1 MAGRSKSGDRDDGV
15 TISFGA
21 KFARS
26 DQFKA
31 VFREGMALVE
41 AAATYLDGDG
51 RKEARKLRPPHSLA
65 YATESMRL
73 TTRLMQL
80 ASWLLIRRAVSEG
93 ELTPEQ
99 AVEEQRKIKLP
110 VTGSEQPCPELG
122 GLPARLRDLI
132 EQSVKLQERV
142 IRLDQML
149 GHKRLPPTG
158 EPTTRSRRSCRA
170 CARRS
175 AESRVAVNRHLRKP
189 SYFRLKRVSAAAAVG
204 QMLAAAGPG
213 RMGLRIDV
221 ELERVALGPIGRIG
235 RRTRC
240 RRSSPP

>member
-1 MAGRSKSGDRDDGV
+1 MAGRSKSGDRDDNV
-15 TISFGA
+15 TVSFGA

-110 VTGSEQPCPELG
+110 VTGSEQHARDLG
-122 GLPARLRDLI
+122 ALPPRLRELI

-149 GHKRLPPTG
+149 GNDAPPPGAEADHPLKTQLTRL
-158 EPTTRSRRSCRA
+158 RA
-170 CARRS
+170 AYGTD
-175 AESRVAVNRHLRKP
+175 AE
-189 SYFRLKRVSAAAAVG
+189 
-204 QMLAAAGPG
+204 
-213 RMGLRIDV
+213 
-221 ELERVALGPIGRIG
+221 
-235 RRTRC
+235 
-240 RRSSPP
+240 

>member
-1 MAGRSKSGDRDDGV
+1 MAGRSESGDREGV
-15 TISFGA
+15 TVSFGA

-26 DQFKA
+26 DQFKT

-51 RKEARKLRPPHSLA
+51 RREARKLRPPHSLA

-99 AVEEQRKIKLP
+99 AIEEQRKIKLP
-110 VTGSEQPCPELG
+110 ATGADQPSRELG
-122 GLPARLRDLI
+122 ALPQRLRELI

-142 IRLDQML
+142 VRLDQML
-149 GHKRLPPTG
+149 DFRQLPPAG
-158 EPTTRSRRSCRA
+158 EADHPLETQLSRLRQA
-170 CARRS
+170 FGQK
-175 AESRVAVNRHLRKP
+175 AE
-189 SYFRLKRVSAAAAVG
+189 
-204 QMLAAAGPG
+204 
-213 RMGLRIDV
+213 
-221 ELERVALGPIGRIG
+221 
-235 RRTRC
+235 
-240 RRSSPP
+240 

>member
-1 MAGRSKSGDRDDGV
+1 MAGTSNNNELESV
-15 TISFGA
+15 TVLFGA

-41 AAATYLDGDG
+41 AAASYLDGDG

-110 VTGSEQPCPELG
+110 ATGSDQPGQDVDSLPE
-122 GLPARLRDLI
+122 RLRNLI

-149 GHKRLPPTG
+149 DFNQPAASESDHPLSAQLSRLREAFG
-158 EPTTRSRRSCRA
+158 SEA
-170 CARRS
+170 
-175 AESRVAVNRHLRKP
+175 K
-189 SYFRLKRVSAAAAVG
+189 
-204 QMLAAAGPG
+204 
-213 RMGLRIDV
+213 
-221 ELERVALGPIGRIG
+221 
-235 RRTRC
+235 
-240 RRSSPP
+240 

>member
-1 MAGRSKSGDRDDGV
+1 MAGRSKSGDRDGNV
-15 TISFGA
+15 TVSFGA

-26 DQFKA
+26 DQFKS

-41 AAATYLDGDG
+41 AAATYLDGEG

-99 AVEEQRKIKLP
+99 AKEEQRKIKLP
-110 VTGSEQPCPELG
+110 VIGSEQPAREFG
-122 GLPARLRDLI
+122 SLPVRLRELI
-132 EQSVKLQERV
+132 EQSIKLQERV

-149 GHKRLPPTG
+149 GNERLPQSGDGDHPLETQL
-158 EPTTRSRRSCRA
+158 SRLRA
-170 CARRS
+170 AFGKD
-175 AESRVAVNRHLRKP
+175 AE
-189 SYFRLKRVSAAAAVG
+189 
-204 QMLAAAGPG
+204 
-213 RMGLRIDV
+213 
-221 ELERVALGPIGRIG
+221 
-235 RRTRC
+235 
-240 RRSSPP
+240 

>member
-1 MAGRSKSGDRDDGV
+1 MAGTSKSGDRDDGV

-110 VTGSEQPCPELG
+110 VAGADQPTRELG
-122 GLPARLRDLI
+122 QLPPRLRELI

-142 IRLDQML
+142 INITSFLVRYGLGFIRRLEEELDL
-149 GHKRLPPTG
+149 D
-158 EPTTRSRRSCRA
+158 SR
-170 CARRS
+170 
-175 AESRVAVNRHLRKP
+175 EHQV
-189 SYFRLKRVSAAAAVG
+189 
-204 QMLAAAGPG
+204 
-213 RMGLRIDV
+213 V
-221 ELERVALGPIGRIG
+221 EV
-235 RRTRC
+235 
-240 RRSSPP
+240 

>member
-1 MAGRSKSGDRDDGV
+1 MAGRSKSGDRDDNV
-15 TISFGA
+15 TVSFGA

-41 AAATYLDGDG
+41 EAATYLDGEG
-51 RKEARKLRPPHSLA
+51 RKEARKLKPPHSLG

-93 ELTPEQ
+93 ELTQEQ
-99 AVEEQRKIKLP
+99 AKEEQRKIKLP
-110 VTGSEQPCPELG
+110 VTGGEQPAREFES
-122 GLPARLRDLI
+122 LPPRLRELI

-149 GHKRLPPTG
+149 GQEAFPLSGDADHPLETQLSRL
-158 EPTTRSRRSCRA
+158 RA
-170 CARRS
+170 AFGKTS
-175 AESRVAVNRHLRKP
+175 E
-189 SYFRLKRVSAAAAVG
+189 
-204 QMLAAAGPG
+204 
-213 RMGLRIDV
+213 
-221 ELERVALGPIGRIG
+221 
-235 RRTRC
+235 
-240 RRSSPP
+240 

>member
-1 MAGRSKSGDRDDGV
+1 MGDGGDRDDNV

-26 DQFKA
+26 DQFKS

-110 VTGSEQPCPELG
+110 VIGSEKLRSELG
-122 GLPARLRDLI
+122 SLPPRLRELI

-149 GHKRLPPTG
+149 GHELLP
-158 EPTTRSRRSCRA
+158 
-170 CARRS
+170 
-175 AESRVAVNRHLRKP
+175 
-189 SYFRLKRVSAAAAVG
+189 
-204 QMLAAAGPG
+204 AAGADHPLKTQLS
-213 RMGLRIDV
+213 RLRAAFGK
-221 ELERVALGPIGRIG
+221 ETE
-235 RRTRC
+235 
-240 RRSSPP
+240 

>member
-1 MAGRSKSGDRDDGV
+1 MAGRSKSGDRGGNV
-15 TISFGA
+15 TVSFGA

-26 DQFKA
+26 DQFKS

-41 AAATYLDGDG
+41 AAATYLDGEG

-99 AVEEQRKIKLP
+99 AREEQRKIKLP
-110 VTGSEQPCPELG
+110 VIGNEP
-122 GLPARLRDLI
+122 PAREFGSLPPRLRELI
-132 EQSVKLQERV
+132 EESVKLQERV

-149 GHKRLPPTG
+149 GNEMPASGGEADHPLKTQLSRL
-158 EPTTRSRRSCRA
+158 RA
-170 CARRS
+170 AFGKDT
-175 AESRVAVNRHLRKP
+175 E
-189 SYFRLKRVSAAAAVG
+189 
-204 QMLAAAGPG
+204 
-213 RMGLRIDV
+213 
-221 ELERVALGPIGRIG
+221 
-235 RRTRC
+235 
-240 RRSSPP
+240 

>member
-1 MAGRSKSGDRDDGV
+1 MAGKSKSDEFDSV
-15 TISFGA
+15 TVSFGA

-26 DQFKA
+26 EQFKT

-41 AAATYLDGDG
+41 AAAAYLDGDG

-110 VTGSEQPCPELG
+110 GAGADQPTRDLAALPE
-122 GLPARLRDLI
+122 RLRDLI

-142 IRLDQML
+142 VRLDQML
-149 GHKRLPPTG
+149 DFNQP
-158 EPTTRSRRSCRA
+158 
-170 CARRS
+170 
-175 AESRVAVNRHLRKP
+175 
-189 SYFRLKRVSAAAAVG
+189 
-204 QMLAAAGPG
+204 AAAGEVHPLSSQLS
-213 RMGLRIDV
+213 RLR
-221 ELERVALGPIGRIG
+221 EAFGPEAE
-235 RRTRC
+235 
-240 RRSSPP
+240 

>member
-1 MAGRSKSGDRDDGV
+1 MAGRSKSGDRESV
-15 TISFGA
+15 TVSFGA

-26 DQFKA
+26 DQFKT

-41 AAATYLDGDG
+41 AAATYLDGEG

-110 VTGSEQPCPELG
+110 VRGNDAPGRDLSSLPE
-122 GLPARLRDLI
+122 RLRDLV

-142 IRLDQML
+142 LRLDQML
-149 GHKRLPPTG
+149 DVGEMPTNERDHPLETQLSRLREAFG
-158 EPTTRSRRSCRA
+158 KGA
-170 CARRS
+170 
-175 AESRVAVNRHLRKP
+175 
-189 SYFRLKRVSAAAAVG
+189 
-204 QMLAAAGPG
+204 
-213 RMGLRIDV
+213 
-221 ELERVALGPIGRIG
+221 
-235 RRTRC
+235 
-240 RRSSPP
+240 

>member
-1 MAGRSKSGDRDDGV
+1 MAGRSRSGDRGV
-15 TISFGA
+15 TVSFGA

-41 AAATYLDGDG
+41 AAATYLDGEG

-99 AVEEQRKIKLP
+99 AAEEQRKIKLP
-110 VTGSEQPCPELG
+110 VRGSEQPARELG
-122 GLPARLRDLI
+122 ALPARLRELI

-149 GHKRLPPTG
+149 SPET
-158 EPTTRSRRSCRA
+158 
-170 CARRS
+170 
-175 AESRVAVNRHLRKP
+175 
-189 SYFRLKRVSAAAAVG
+189 
-204 QMLAAAGPG
+204 
-213 RMGLRIDV
+213 
-221 ELERVALGPIGRIG
+221 
-235 RRTRC
+235 
-240 RRSSPP
+240 SPPGGEVDHPLKTQLSRLRAAFGKEAE

>member
-1 MAGRSKSGDRDDGV
+1 MAGRSRSGDRDDDGV
-15 TISFGA
+15 TVSFGA

-26 DQFKA
+26 DQFKM

-41 AAATYLDGDG
+41 AAATYLDGEG
-51 RKEARKLRPPHSLA
+51 RKEARKLKPPHSLA

-99 AVEEQRKIKLP
+99 ALEEQRKIKLP
-110 VTGSEQPCPELG
+110 VLGSEQPSRELTH
-122 GLPARLRDLI
+122 LPARLRELV

-149 GHKRLPPTG
+149 GNEAVPPVAADN
-158 EPTTRSRRSCRA
+158 PLRSQLS
-170 CARRS
+170 
-175 AESRVAVNRHLRKP
+175 
-189 SYFRLKRVSAAAAVG
+189 RLKAAFGKEA
-204 QMLAAAGPG
+204 
-213 RMGLRIDV
+213 
-221 ELERVALGPIGRIG
+221 E
-235 RRTRC
+235 
-240 RRSSPP
+240 